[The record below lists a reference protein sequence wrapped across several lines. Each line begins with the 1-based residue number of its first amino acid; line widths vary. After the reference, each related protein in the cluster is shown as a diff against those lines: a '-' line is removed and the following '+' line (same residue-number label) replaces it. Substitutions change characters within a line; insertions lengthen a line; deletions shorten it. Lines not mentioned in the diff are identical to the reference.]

1 MSSSPMR
8 IVLVDD
14 DEDDRQFFMDALK
27 ELDMNTSLRVFHN
40 GQDVLDYLSAEDA
53 ERPHLVFLDLNMPV
67 MNGFQCLR
75 EIRKKSTLK
84 ELVVAIYST
93 SSSDK
98 DVEETFVHGANIY
111 INKPNKFDDLKK
123 ILSQVIRRN
132 TQYQE
137 NQMEKANFLFR
148 L

>member
-14 DEDDRQFFMDALK
+14 DEDDRQFFIDALK
-27 ELDMNTSLRVFHN
+27 ELDMNTSLQVFQN
-40 GQDVLDYLSAEDA
+40 GQDVLDFLSKENV
-53 ERPHLVFLDLNMPV
+53 ERPDLVFLDLNMPV

-75 EIRKKSTLK
+75 EIRKKSALK

-93 SSSDK
+93 SSSEK

-111 INKPNKFDDLKK
+111 INKPNKFDELKK
-123 ILSQVIRRN
+123 ILSQVIKRN
-132 TQYQE
+132 TQYRE